1 MKILIA
7 EDTKDIVLSYTTI
20 LEERNHQVIAAD
32 NGEDC
37 LCIYHEELQKV
48 RSEADASKHIRP
60 FDIVIADYKLPKIN
74 GLQVARE
81 ILAVSPRQR
90 VILASAH
97 FEDELID
104 CVYQLERIVELL
116 RKPFTK
122 EVLIETIEEYKEI
135 YDELEKF
142 GMDVI
147 AFRGAELRYD
157 QLVYILEVLRQ
168 VKKKQQ
174 MKAR

>member
-1 MKILIA
+1 MKNFKRYALKQ
-7 EDTKDIVLSYTTI
+7 TLVSTS
-20 LEERNHQVIAAD
+20 
-32 NGEDC
+32 G
-37 LCIYHEELQKV
+37 
-48 RSEADASKHIRP
+48 P

-81 ILAVSPRQR
+81 ILAVCPRQR

-97 FEDELID
+97 FEDEVID
-104 CVYQLERIVELL
+104 VYTSRKNSRVTL

-147 AFRGAELRYD
+147 AFKGAELRYD

-168 VKKKQQ
+168 VKKKAANEG
-174 MKAR
+174 KIKWTD